1 MRELSKKLLEHPFFE
16 KFIMIVILLNSI
28 LIGVETAYRN
38 DIIHSFQY
46 FAILVFILEIVVRF
60 SARESAREYFTN
72 AWNIFDIILVVISL
86 IPPSIFPNATLLM
99 SLRVLRVFR
108 VLRLLKTS
116 YEIRLIIS
124 VLVRSF
130 SALTYNALFF
140 IIFMYLFSIIG
151 VTLFR
156 LPDAQK
162 SPPEMLPLIEQYY
175 AMAPNAP
182 GNAPDPY
189 GNLSE
194 AWFSLFRILTGE
206 DWTDIRYNLLV
217 ASDLGLININKTVIT
232 AFHVIWYILSS
243 FLLLNLLVG
252 AILNNYQIIMDEE
265 RKKKAEKEKQK
276 ELLGK
281 SGIQ

>member
-1 MRELSKKLLEHPFFE
+1 MRNLSKTLLKHPFFE

-28 LIGVETAYRN
+28 LIGVETAYQN

-46 FAILVFILEIVVRF
+46 FALLVFVLEIAVRF
-60 SARESAREYFTN
+60 SARESTRDYFTN
-72 AWNIFDIILVVISL
+72 AWNIFDITLVLIAL

-99 SLRVLRVFR
+99 SMRVLRVFR

-140 IIFMYLFSIIG
+140 IIFMYLFSIVG

-156 LPDAQK
+156 LPEAQN
-162 SPPEMLPLIEQYY
+162 SPPEMVPLIEQYY
-175 AMAPNAP
+175 ALAPNAP

-206 DWTDIRYNLLV
+206 DWTDLRYNLLV
-217 ASDLGLININKTVIT
+217 ASDLGLLKTSKVVIT
-232 AFHVIWYILSS
+232 GFHVIWYILSS

-265 RKKKAEKEKQK
+265 RKKKAEKEKQR